1 MSDDEK
7 IQIIDKMSKVANRR
21 LEKLSKMEIPSPA
34 FNSRQT
40 YADDGRNKLRDVTGQ
55 WIYDEF
61 SSEGKTT
68 HRLSNEIKYMQ
79 LFLQNKTSTVT
90 GAKDFQKDMLSRI
103 TSTAKSKVDLNSI
116 SYEQT
121 KAFWEGYNKFIEGNL
136 GTISAMGRQIAD
148 RLDSNTVQ
156 QVMYNFYQASGF
168 KMTSDDLYEA
178 AQRFADEDYATRI
191 R

>member
-7 IQIIDKMSKVANRR
+7 IEIIDKMSKVANRR

-68 HRLSNEIKYMQ
+68 HRLSNEIKYM
-79 LFLQNKTSTVT
+79 
-90 GAKDFQKDMLSRI
+90 
-103 TSTAKSKVDLNSI
+103 
-116 SYEQT
+116 
-121 KAFWEGYNKFIEGNL
+121 
-136 GTISAMGRQIAD
+136 
-148 RLDSNTVQ
+148 
-156 QVMYNFYQASGF
+156 
-168 KMTSDDLYEA
+168 
-178 AQRFADEDYATRI
+178 
-191 R
+191 